1 MTDIAILGIGVDSR
15 PVDQA
20 VKSLADLAKQGA
32 ATEQAVKKSGRESGK
47 AYDGLKRELKD
58 IQGEMLSLR
67 RAASGLVGVLSVREI
82 SRISDSYSGLTA
94 QLKLATTSTAEYGRA
109 YADVRSIAKSAQSDL
124 EGTATLYARIANSTR
139 ELGLSQQKIA
149 QITESVSLAMRVSGA
164 TAQESASAML
174 QLSQAFAAGTLRGQE
189 FNAVSTS
196 APRLMKA
203 LADGMSVPI
212 GALRTMAAEGK
223 ITSEVMAE
231 ALPAAL
237 EQLKGEAAHV
247 QNIGGAVTN
256 LRNEVLE
263 LVGTQAQAS
272 GFVSTLT
279 GGFNLLAGN
288 LKEVVAIAGTI
299 GAGHL
304 AQTMASWAKRA
315 YEAAAASRALALAQA
330 SVSQSSRAAS
340 IGMTALRAATA
351 ITGGGVGLLTVAA
364 IAGAAAWSSYK
375 SRTDEVRK
383 SLTDL
388 TQPLDEVM
396 ERFKKMTQLEQSKA
410 LEGLK
415 EAAVDAAKA
424 VEEAFD
430 RLEKVPGKL
439 RASQEFK
446 EFKRQLEDLRN
457 SNLGADELD
466 AQVSKLVQA
475 FLTANPHISRA
486 REAVEQAGIAVIK
499 AARASED
506 YAERVKAAEGA
517 TEGFVL
523 VLDKQAIAA
532 AKAAAGLQTEEWSKY
547 INKLE
552 SAATTVG
559 MTAQQMAQFEAN
571 SMGASAAQAQL
582 AGVLAG
588 MANAARTLED
598 ATAEKD
604 DKATSG
610 AKAILAALAA
620 QEVQLRVNIRAA
632 QEYASLLAMGLTQA
646 EASKFS
652 AGIAEGARAGYEAE
666 VLKRI
671 NDLYRNI
678 AANTAPAAT
687 KASNSARDA
696 ISNTIKSLEQ
706 QARAVG
712 LSADKL
718 TLYELATK
726 GATKAQLAQAKAALD
741 TKRAAELTLILS
753 ERQLDLS
760 NAAIQAVAEETARNQ
775 ALADTFGMSARAI
788 EEQTIA
794 RLEDV
799 FAQKQAANADA
810 EELERLRALIK
821 LRRQNAAA
829 LSSTEAQEAAQKARE
844 EYESGWKQTTDSIG
858 QSLTDALL
866 RGFESGKSFAQN
878 LRDTVINMFKT
889 MVLQPVIQPVMAGVA
904 GSVMGML
911 GLSGPANAA
920 TGGGVLSNL
929 GGLGNFLG
937 GGSLSGIVQSAG
949 GWLAQSGIAPD
960 LGANIVMNADKIG
973 AFADMAGQFIG
984 YGKAIFDVTKG
995 NYGSAIGS
1003 AIGTYVLPGIG
1014 TAVGSV
1020 LGGFA
1025 DKLFGSKDT
1034 RHGGTYIWEAGRGY
1048 SQHDGGWQSGNPGA
1062 EVGNAVNQMV
1072 QSAAEMA
1079 NRAFNAVGSEIFVS
1093 KMHGILESSEK
1104 DRGGTASGGWIVGV
1118 GGLTAAEAA
1127 SYVPGR
1133 DDPLAWLP
1141 GPDGGRRFGTFGR
1154 GQGHGEQSGD
1164 LQQMMEWLAV
1174 DLQQSIIESWQV
1186 GIDAFP
1192 SIIRDMIG
1200 GIDPNSLDASQ
1211 SAALVQQVLSTI
1223 EGVKAAQAALSELP
1237 MEAFSNLSFD
1247 AAASLLKVS
1256 GSIENLIG
1264 VIQTYSDAAFTDA
1277 EKVEMAQGRLSD
1289 AFAQLGL
1296 EVPTSVQALRALVDA
1311 QGMAT
1316 EEDQRRTLALMS
1328 LAPALVEVT
1337 AAAEAMAERMRGLTA
1352 TYFSLFKS
1360 SQEQYDLAARDLA
1373 AQFEKL
1379 GYALPKTAS
1388 EYTYLVDSIDMS
1400 TASSRALKEQLLALA
1415 QPMRTLIDQA
1425 AELAKAAGESVKT
1438 GFSVNEIYEQQI
1450 AIVEQLRAKV
1460 AGLSAE
1466 VQTAF
1471 ANRAMAQSLSAQ
1483 ISEALGQGVSTAARQ
1498 ADLWNQVRADITP
1511 GQRLDAAQELIGLL
1525 THIPA
1530 PDTSTQQAAV
1540 AAAQEARAVAEEQ
1553 RSAAQA
1559 AMSAAQQQLSAA
1571 KSLQDAGRR
1580 LREYVQGLRTSDLS
1594 PLTMAEKVAEAAGHY
1609 QRTLSAAQGGDEEA
1623 LRNLQ
1628 SVSSTYL
1635 DLARQFYASNQAYT
1649 DIFNNVTGALDGLG
1663 AGLLGQGNSAAS
1675 IAQAQLS
1682 AAEAALAVTEQQL
1695 LAAAQQIEAAQ
1706 SQLEIAR
1713 VGNGLSAEQ
1722 ITQLKDLQQIIGVIE
1737 ADADASFKSL
1747 SSQLAEE
1754 LAILDSMEKALGLQS
1769 TVPGLLAGLPAG
1781 IAAALAPLLDANANK
1796 YVQGLYQEFLSRP
1809 ADQEGMDYW
1818 REQFGQSNKGLSDYL
1833 WSANEEMIRRAYQQ
1847 VLGRDADAEGL
1858 EHYARQ
1864 MQSGKSIDDIL
1875 KELEWAKMHGS
1886 HAAGLSYVPF
1896 DGYRAQL
1903 HKGERVLTA
1912 QENREYSAINW
1923 NRYGR
1928 GDDAMRAVVAE
1939 LRAVKQEVSELR
1951 AQQAQASA
1959 TDTQVQLQVGEK
1971 VARAVQS
1978 GIAEGVETGR
1988 TRNVRLA

>member
-1 MTDIAILGIGVDSR
+1 MTDIAILGIAVDSR

-32 ATEQAVKKSGRESGK
+32 ATEQSLKQTADSSKAFSKIKEDASRASSAVSGFAAQAK
-47 AYDGLKRELKD
+47 AAAA
-58 IQGEMLSLR
+58 SLR
-67 RAASGLVGVLSVREI
+67 GFDGGQLRGYSAAVDAVRAKQLAFTSSIQASVAGVRQLGASAAATASSLMSLPGVGAIVAGAFSAREIVRTADAWTELQNRLRLVTSGHVELAQATDAVYRIARITNQELSSSAQVYQRFAQNAAQLGIDLKQAADLTETVAKAVAISGASAGAAEAALTQFGQALASGVFRGDEFNSVMEQ
-82 SRISDSYSGLTA
+82 TP
-94 QLKLATTSTAEYGRA
+94 
-109 YADVRSIAKSAQSDL
+109 
-124 EGTATLYARIANSTR
+124 
-139 ELGLSQQKIA
+139 
-149 QITESVSLAMRVSGA
+149 SLA
-164 TAQESASAML
+164 
-174 QLSQAFAAGTLRGQE
+174 
-189 FNAVSTS
+189 
-196 APRLMKA
+196 KA
-203 LADGMSVPI
+203 LADGLGVTTGQLRKMAGEGKLTGDVLVKALNAAKGSVDEQFATRIVTVGQAMTNLGTAMSRYI
-212 GALRTMAAEGK
+212 GELNTAVGGTSALGGAIQSAADEIDRMRSGIDVVRTEVVALR
-223 ITSEVMAE
+223 
-231 ALPAAL
+231 
-237 EQLKGEAAHV
+237 
-247 QNIGGAVTN
+247 
-256 LRNEVLE
+256 
-263 LVGTQAQAS
+263 
-272 GFVSTLT
+272 ST
-279 GGFNLLAGN
+279 FSI
-288 LKEVVAIAGTI
+288 LKEVFSDAWKAADDFGKQFQKMLGVSAEDVRSLSASIATSFSESFLATAKEIDGIYDAFAGAWAAI
-299 GAGHL
+299 GAGFNTLGNNIAEIFNWAFAKAL
-304 AQTMASWAKRA
+304 ASFSNLTVKVSDWLNSIGNTNRFNFSLADDPGELGPRLKNIREEADKARSAVEGTLGA
-315 YEAAAASRALALAQA
+315 YRALYQRLELSKGQVEDAFDVSYINGFDFAVKKTTK
-330 SVSQSSRAAS
+330 SVA
-340 IGMTALRAATA
+340 
-351 ITGGGVGLLTVAA
+351 
-364 IAGAAAWSSYK
+364 
-375 SRTDEVRK
+375 
-383 SLTDL
+383 SLTSAQDKAKNAL
-388 TQPLDEVM
+388 
-396 ERFKKMTQLEQSKA
+396 SK
-410 LEGLK
+410 
-415 EAAVDAAKA
+415 
-424 VEEAFD
+424 
-430 RLEKVPGKL
+430 
-439 RASQEFK
+439 
-446 EFKRQLEDLRN
+446 
-457 SNLGADELD
+457 
-466 AQVSKLVQA
+466 
-475 FLTANPHISRA
+475 
-486 REAVEQAGIAVIK
+486 
-499 AARASED
+499 
-506 YAERVKAAEGA
+506 
-517 TEGFVL
+517 
-523 VLDKQAIAA
+523 A
-532 AKAAAGLQTEEWSKY
+532 AKAAKQFEQERERYLKSQYDRIAALTAEA
-547 INKLE
+547 IKLE
-552 SAATTVG
+552 DQV
-559 MTAQQMAQFEAN
+559 EAY
-571 SMGASAAQAQL
+571 GLGKQAL
-582 AGVLAG
+582 
-588 MANAARTLED
+588 
-598 ATAEKD
+598 
-604 DKATSG
+604 
-610 AKAILAALAA
+610 
-620 QEVQLRVNIRAA
+620 
-632 QEYASLLAMGLTQA
+632 
-646 EASKFS
+646 
-652 AGIAEGARAGYEAE
+652 
-666 VLKRI
+666 
-671 NDLYRNI
+671 NDL
-678 AANTAPAAT
+678 
-687 KASNSARDA
+687 
-696 ISNTIKSLEQ
+696 
-706 QARAVG
+706 
-712 LSADKL
+712 
-718 TLYELATK
+718 
-726 GATKAQLAQAKAALD
+726 
-741 TKRAAELTLILS
+741 
-753 ERQLDLS
+753 
-760 NAAIQAVAEETARNQ
+760 
-775 ALADTFGMSARAI
+775 
-788 EEQTIA
+788 TIA
-794 RLEDV
+794 RLEE
-799 FAQKQAANADA
+799 QKAALMGIKGA
-810 EELERLRALIK
+810 EEEIAIRERVIEQHKRMGAAMAQLEAK
-821 LRRQNAAA
+821 
-829 LSSTEAQEAAQKARE
+829 EAAKKARE
-844 EYESGWKQTTDSIG
+844 EYEAGWKKTTDSIG

-878 LRDTVINMFKT
+878 MKDTVVNMFKT
-889 MVLQPVIQPVMAGVA
+889 MVLKPIIQPILTGVA

-920 TGGGVLSNL
+920 TGGALGNL
-929 GGLGNFLG
+929 GGLSNFLG
-937 GGSLSGIVQSAG
+937 GGSLSEIVS
-949 GWLAQSGIAPD
+949 SGISFLGEKFGSSAMQSFASGMQGLPQTASWAAPD
-960 LGANIVMNADKIG
+960 LVAPPGYGAQFANVLDIG
-973 AFADMAGQFIG
+973 GQILG

-1034 RHGGTYIWEAGRGY
+1034 RYGGTYIWEAGRGY

-1104 DRGGTASGGWIVGV
+1104 GRGGTASGGWIVGV

-1127 SYVPGR
+1127 SYVPGP

-1154 GQGHGEQSGD
+1154 GQGYGERSGD

-1174 DLQQSIIESWQV
+1174 DLQQSIIEAWQV

-1415 QPMRTLIDQA
+1415 QPMRNLIDQA
-1425 AELAKAAGESVKT
+1425 AELAKAAGESVMT
-1438 GFSVNEIYEQQI
+1438 GFSVNEIYEQQV

-1483 ISEALGQGVSTAARQ
+1483 ISQALGQGVSTAARE
-1498 ADLWNQVRADITP
+1498 ADLWSQVRADITP

-1540 AAAQEARAVAEEQ
+1540 AAAQEARAVAQEQ

-1649 DIFNNVTGALDGLG
+1649 DIFNSVTGALDGLG

-1675 IAQAQLS
+1675 IAQSQLS
-1682 AAEAALAVTEQQL
+1682 AAEAALAAAEQQI
-1695 LAAAQQIEAAQ
+1695 LAAEQQIATAQ
-1706 SQLEIAR
+1706 SQLEVAR
-1713 VGNGLSAEQ
+1713 VGNGLTADQ
-1722 ITQLKDLQQIIGVIE
+1722 ISQLKSLQEIVGAIE

-1747 SSQLAEE
+1747 SAQLGEE
-1754 LAILDSMEKALGLQS
+1754 LALLDSMEKALGLQS

-1796 YVQGLYQEFLSRP
+1796 YVQGFYQEFLSRP
-1809 ADQEGMDYW
+1809 ADQGGMDYW
-1818 REQFGQSNKGLSDYL
+1818 RDQFSQGTKGLNDYL
-1833 WSANEEMIRRAYQQ
+1833 WSANEEMIRSAYKQ
-1847 VLGRDADAEGL
+1847 VLGRDADAQGL

-1864 MQSGKSIDDIL
+1864 MQSGKSIEDII
-1875 KELEWAKMHGS
+1875 KELEWAKAHGS
-1886 HAAGLSYVPF
+1886 HAAGLPYVPF
-1896 DGYRAQL
+1896 DGYRAEL

-1912 QENREYSAINW
+1912 QENREYSAVNW
-1923 NRYGR
+1923 SRYGR

-1959 TDTQVQLQVGEK
+1959 ADTQVQLQVGER

>member
-1 MTDIAILGIGVDSR
+1 MSDDLIGRGVVEVVGNTDDVTAKIAKVGDDVEKMAR
-15 PVDQA
+15 RA
-20 VKSLADLAKQGA
+20 VKSGKDASDGIKQVGDGAKKATDGLDDATKKFEAGLKKQIAALSGAKKGTEEYVRAQAKLKGADLAALEPIIKQYASVKRSAEEA
-32 ATEQAVKKSGRESGK
+32 AKATRNVADQQKFLDDLGRRTDGIGKTASQLARLKAEQLGVAKEAAPMIARMEQAERAANRTGGAFSKLSGYVQAAAAAFGV
-47 AYDGLKRELKD
+47 RELLKFADGWGQLASRMD
-58 IQGEMLSLR
+58 IATGSTQAGAQALSELM
-67 RAASGLVGVLSVREI
+67 V
-82 SRISDSYSGLTA
+82 
-94 QLKLATTSTAEYGRA
+94 
-109 YADVRSIAKSAQSDL
+109 
-124 EGTATLYARIANSTR
+124 IANRVYKPIEEVSEVFISTKKTLDEMGYSAADTMR
-139 ELGLSQQKIA
+139 TVEALSYA
-149 QITESVSLAMRVSGA
+149 LTVSGA
-164 TAQESASAML
+164 DAQK
-174 QLSQAFAAGTLRGQE
+174 
-189 FNAVSTS
+189 STS
-196 APRLMKA
+196 VMDAWSKAILSGKMNMQQFTSIIAGAPRLQEALAASLNTTNAGLMEMVKSGKLTADQMMKVGDQVKKLGEETDHMPVSISDAFTKLRNSLSAFMGDADKSVGVIRVITSAVEA
-203 LADGMSVPI
+203 LADNLNVV
-212 GALRTMAAEGK
+212 ATAATTLMG
-223 ITSEVMAE
+223 
-231 ALPAAL
+231 
-237 EQLKGEAAHV
+237 LKV
-247 QNIGGAVTN
+247 
-256 LRNEVLE
+256 
-263 LVGTQAQAS
+263 AQWMTAS
-272 GFVSTLT
+272 GV
-279 GGFNLLAGN
+279 
-288 LKEVVAIAGTI
+288 
-299 GAGHL
+299 
-304 AQTMASWAKRA
+304 
-315 YEAAAASRALALAQA
+315 
-330 SVSQSSRAAS
+330 
-340 IGMTALRAATA
+340 
-351 ITGGGVGLLTVAA
+351 
-364 IAGAAAWSSYK
+364 
-375 SRTDEVRK
+375 
-383 SLTDL
+383 
-388 TQPLDEVM
+388 
-396 ERFKKMTQLEQSKA
+396 
-410 LEGLK
+410 
-415 EAAVDAAKA
+415 
-424 VEEAFD
+424 
-430 RLEKVPGKL
+430 
-439 RASQEFK
+439 
-446 EFKRQLEDLRN
+446 
-457 SNLGADELD
+457 
-466 AQVSKLVQA
+466 
-475 FLTANPHISRA
+475 
-486 REAVEQAGIAVIK
+486 
-499 AARASED
+499 
-506 YAERVKAAEGA
+506 
-517 TEGFVL
+517 
-523 VLDKQAIAA
+523 
-532 AKAAAGLQTEEWSKY
+532 AAAGLT
-547 INKLE
+547 
-552 SAATTVG
+552 
-559 MTAQQMAQFEAN
+559 
-571 SMGASAAQAQL
+571 GAL
-582 AGVLAG
+582 
-588 MANAARTLED
+588 
-598 ATAEKD
+598 
-604 DKATSG
+604 KA
-610 AKAILAALAA
+610 AALAA
-620 QEVQLRVNIRAA
+620 RGFFVAIGPIGWTVLAVGSLVALWQKFSDKLEGAA
-632 QEYASLLAMGLTQA
+632 QIARTVGATWDAVVTIISDGFRSVWEYASEFFNVVQDKPKEAARDMGQA
-646 EASKFS
+646 FQD
-652 AGIAEGARAGYEAE
+652 G
-666 VLKRI
+666 V
-671 NDLYRNI
+671 I
-678 AANTAPAAT
+678 AAAQAIDDLSKGITGTMAAVGAVFVTVAKNMEIVFKNAFHRVLEMASEWVHDLATQLNRLPGVNIETSMYVGPGKFRTKDVFEEARRAYAASSKGFGLADAIRSNIETRELKAIFDGMGESADRAT
-687 KASNSARDA
+687 KAIKNLGEESSSTGKKISEAQKAAEAFAKQRESDIRSQYEQISAIHLQAQAVEDQVALFGLSKTAIDA
-696 ISNTIKSLEQ
+696 LTISRLEEQATILRGFKGSEQQVELIEQEIEARKRLMAAGVSLEAR
-706 QARAVG
+706 QA
-712 LSADKL
+712 
-718 TLYELATK
+718 E
-726 GATKAQLAQAKAALD
+726 
-741 TKRAAELTLILS
+741 
-753 ERQLDLS
+753 
-760 NAAIQAVAEETARNQ
+760 
-775 ALADTFGMSARAI
+775 
-788 EEQTIA
+788 
-794 RLEDV
+794 
-799 FAQKQAANADA
+799 
-810 EELERLRALIK
+810 
-821 LRRQNAAA
+821 
-829 LSSTEAQEAAQKARE
+829 QKARE
-844 EYESGWKQTTDSIG
+844 EYEAGWKETTDSIG

-878 LRDTVINMFKT
+878 MKDTVVNMFKT
-889 MVLQPVIQPVMAGVA
+889 MVLKPIIQPILTGVA
-904 GSVMGML
+904 GSVLGML

-920 TGGGVLSNL
+920 TGGALGNL
-929 GGLGNFLG
+929 GGLSNFLG
-937 GGSLSGIVQSAG
+937 GGSLSEIVS
-949 GWLAQSGIAPD
+949 SGISFLGEKFGSSAMQSFASGMQGLPQTASWAAPD
-960 LGANIVMNADKIG
+960 LVAPPGYGAQFANVLDIG
-973 AFADMAGQFIG
+973 GQILG

-1211 SAALVQQVLSTI
+1211 SAALVQQVISTI
-1223 EGVKAAQAALSELP
+1223 DGVKAAQAALAELP
-1237 MEAFSNLSFD
+1237 MQGLSNLSFD
-1247 AAASLLKVS
+1247 AAASLLKVA

-1264 VIQTYSDAAFTDA
+1264 VIQTYNDAAFTDA
-1277 EKVEMAQGRLSD
+1277 EKLERAQGRLSD

-1337 AAAEAMAERMRGLTA
+1337 AAAEAMAERMRGLTT

-1360 SQEQYDLAARDLA
+1360 AQEQYDLAARDLA

-1379 GYALPKTAS
+1379 GYTLPKTAS

-1483 ISEALGQGVSTAARQ
+1483 ISEALGQGASTAARQ

-1540 AAAQEARAVAEEQ
+1540 AAAQEARAVAQEQ

-1580 LREYVQGLRTSDLS
+1580 LREYVQGLRSSDLS

-1649 DIFNNVTGALDGLG
+1649 DIFNSVTGALDGLG

-1675 IAQAQLS
+1675 IAQSQLS
-1682 AAEAALAVTEQQL
+1682 AAEAALAAAEQQI
-1695 LAAAQQIEAAQ
+1695 LAAEQQIATAQ
-1706 SQLEIAR
+1706 SQLEVAR
-1713 VGNGLSAEQ
+1713 VGNGLTADQ
-1722 ITQLKDLQQIIGVIE
+1722 ISQLKSLQEIVGAIE

-1747 SSQLAEE
+1747 SAQLGEE
-1754 LAILDSMEKALGLQS
+1754 LALLDSMEKALGLQS

-1809 ADQEGMDYW
+1809 ADQGGMDYW
-1818 REQFGQSNKGLSDYL
+1818 RDQFSQGTKGLNDYL
-1833 WSANEEMIRRAYQQ
+1833 WSANEEMIHSAYKQ
-1847 VLGRDADAEGL
+1847 VLGRDADAQGL

-1864 MQSGKSIDDIL
+1864 MQSGKSIEDII
-1875 KELEWAKMHGS
+1875 KELEWAKAHGS
-1886 HAAGLSYVPF
+1886 HAAGLPYVPF
-1896 DGYRAQL
+1896 DGYRAEL